1 MKINQDFRVNLDKN
15 QPNTSN
21 KVSGNP
27 SFGRIVHQEGNK
39 LQMEQLTKLLSHIDM
54 AGERLS
60 RSQTFQDL
68 ASYKSL
74 VKRFIHEAV
83 EYGMDVKESHSW
95 NFNGQGRTHKLVE
108 QIDKELLDLTE
119 QMVDK
124 EKGSIDI
131 LGKVGL
137 IKGLLINLYT

>member
-1 MKINQDFRVNLDKN
+1 MKINQDFRVNIDKN
-15 QPNTSN
+15 HPNQSN
-21 KVSGNP
+21 KTTESLN
-27 SFGRIVHQEGNK
+27 FRKIVHQEGSK
-39 LQMEQLTKLLSHIDM
+39 LQMEQLSKLLSQIDM
-54 AGERLS
+54 AGDRLS

-83 EYGMDVKESHSW
+83 EYGLDVKQSHSW
-95 NFNGQGRTHKLVE
+95 NFNGQGRTHKIVE
-108 QIDKELLDLTE
+108 EIDKELIGLTE
-119 QMVDK
+119 QMINQ

-131 LGKVGL
+131 LGRVGL

>member
-1 MKINQDFRVNLDKN
+1 MKINQDFRVNIDKN
-15 QPNTSN
+15 QPNQSN
-21 KVSGNP
+21 KVSGNVNF
-27 SFGRIVHQEGNK
+27 SKLVHQEENK
-39 LQMEQLTKLLSHIDM
+39 LQMEQLTKLLSQIDM

-83 EYGMDVKESHSW
+83 EYGMDIKQSHSW

-108 QIDKELLDLTE
+108 EIDKELLDLTE
-119 QMVDK
+119 QMVDQ
-124 EKGSIDI
+124 ERGSIDI
-131 LGKVGL
+131 LGKVGF

>member
-1 MKINQDFRVNLDKN
+1 MKINQDFRVNIDKN
-15 QPNTSN
+15 HPNQSN
-21 KVSGNP
+21 KQSGNLTF
-27 SFGRIVHQEGNK
+27 SKIVFQEENK
-39 LQMEQLTKLLSHIDM
+39 LQLEQLTKLLSQIDM

-83 EYGMDVKESHSW
+83 EFGMDVKESHSW
-95 NFNGQGRTHKLVE
+95 NFSGQGRTHKLVE
-108 QIDKELLDLTE
+108 KIDKELLVLTQE
-119 QMVDK
+119 MVDQ

>member
-1 MKINQDFRVNLDKN
+1 MKINQDFRVNIDKN

-21 KVSGNP
+21 KVSGNLGF
-27 SFGRIVHQEGNK
+27 SKIVHQEGNK
-39 LQMEQLTKLLSHIDM
+39 LQLEQLTKLLSQIDM

-83 EYGMDVKESHSW
+83 EYGMEVKESRSW
-95 NFNGQGRTHKLVE
+95 NFNGQGRTHKLVD

-119 QMVDK
+119 EMVDQ

>member
-15 QPNTSN
+15 QPATSN
-21 KVSGNP
+21 KVSGNL
-27 SFGRIVHQEGNK
+27 SFGKIVNQEGNK
-39 LQMEQLTKLLSHIDM
+39 LHMEQLTKLLSQIDM

-83 EYGMDVKESHSW
+83 EYGMDVKESRSW
-95 NFNGQGRTHKLVE
+95 NFNGQGRTHQLVE
-108 QIDKELLDLTE
+108 KVDKELIDLTE
-119 QMVDK
+119 QMVDQ

-131 LGKVGL
+131 LEKVGL

>member
-1 MKINQDFRVNLDKN
+1 MKINQDFRLNIDKN
-15 QPNTSN
+15 SVNVPNKTM
-21 KVSGNP
+21 GNL
-27 SFGRIVHQEGNK
+27 SFGKIVHQEENK
-39 LQMEQLTKLLSHIDM
+39 LQMEQLSKLFSQIDK

-60 RSQTFQDL
+60 RSQTFSDL

-74 VKRFIHEAV
+74 VKRFIYEAV
-83 EYGMDVKESHSW
+83 EYGMDIKQSHSW
-95 NFNGQGRTHKLVE
+95 DSNGQSRTHKLVE
-108 QIDKELLDLTE
+108 EIDQELLELT
-119 QMVDK
+119 QNMVNQ

>member
-1 MKINQDFRVNLDKN
+1 MKINQDFRVNIDKN
-15 QPNTSN
+15 HSNQSN
-21 KVSGNP
+21 KVSGSLNF
-27 SFGRIVHQEGNK
+27 SKIVRQEENR
-39 LQMEQLTKLLSHIDM
+39 LQMEQLTKLLTQIDM

-83 EYGMDVKESHSW
+83 EYGMDLNQSHSW
-95 NFNGQGRTHKLVE
+95 NFNGQGRTHTLIEK
-108 QIDKELLDLTE
+108 IDKELLDLTE
-119 QMVDK
+119 QMVDQ

>member
-1 MKINQDFRVNLDKN
+1 MKINQDFRVSIDKN
-15 QPNTSN
+15 HPNQSN
-21 KVSGNP
+21 KTTESLN
-27 SFGRIVHQEGNK
+27 FRKIVHQEGSK
-39 LQMEQLTKLLSHIDM
+39 LQMEQLSKLLSQIDM
-54 AGERLS
+54 AGDRLS

-83 EYGMDVKESHSW
+83 EYGLDVKQSHSW
-95 NFNGQGRTHKLVE
+95 NFNGQGRTHKIVE
-108 QIDKELLDLTE
+108 EIDKELIGLTE
-119 QMVDK
+119 QMINQ

-131 LGKVGL
+131 LGRVGL

>member
-1 MKINQDFRVNLDKN
+1 MKINQDFRVNIDKN

-21 KVSGNP
+21 KVSGNLTF
-27 SFGRIVHQEGNK
+27 SKIVHQEGNK
-39 LQMEQLTKLLSHIDM
+39 LQMEQLTKLLSQIDM

-83 EYGMDVKESHSW
+83 EYGMDIKDSHSW

-108 QIDKELLDLTE
+108 TIDKELLDLTE
-119 QMVDK
+119 QMVDQ